1 MIIFKKSFR
10 KLLPYDRQQ
19 YQKFLSADD
28 IGKVKWYGISF
39 QLPGAFE
46 GNPINLNEYLITFRP
61 LFEEIISETDTKGNW
76 IVSHERK
83 DLSWFPDEDDTL
95 SRLRNLF
102 VVANVPN
109 TYKGALILMKD
120 DLFNYAEELISY
132 PYAVLSEERLLYQDL
147 TISHGQMPLIIK
159 ISAHLNIDLLSTDM
173 ELLRNVSRRLSL
185 EPFVV
190 KLYRGTVDL

>member
-1 MIIFKKSFR
+1 
-10 KLLPYDRQQ
+10 
-19 YQKFLSADD
+19 
-28 IGKVKWYGISF
+28 
-39 QLPGAFE
+39 
-46 GNPINLNEYLITFRP
+46 
-61 LFEEIISETDTKGNW
+61 
-76 IVSHERK
+76 
-83 DLSWFPDEDDTL
+83 
-95 SRLRNLF
+95 
-102 VVANVPN
+102 
-109 TYKGALILMKD
+109 MKD

-132 PYAVLSEERLLYQDL
+132 PYAVLPEEKLLYQDL